1 MIASLLV
8 SMQVTNK
15 TATVTWL
22 RDVANYGIPQEYPM
36 KNYKGERQYINGQN
50 AADRY
55 AYQYGGAKMGAVGC
69 ELIATYNAL
78 LALGNPMS
86 IADIAWE
93 YRSWG
98 MVLDGHFGTHPSAVP
113 LFFEA
118 MGYSVTTLYN
128 SDVYSYKAF
137 DYLLTDST
145 VAILSY
151 WNNADS
157 VGDGLHTVTIKR
169 GSEGKILVYNEKTG
183 NPESQDIPSAQ
194 KFDSIEDFL
203 SKNLNICRFC

>member
-1 MIASLLV
+1 
-8 SMQVTNK
+8 
-15 TATVTWL
+15 
-22 RDVANYGIPQEYPM
+22 
-36 KNYKGERQYINGQN
+36 
-50 AADRY
+50 
-55 AYQYGGAKMGAVGC
+55 
-69 ELIATYNAL
+69 
-78 LALGNPMS
+78 MS

-98 MVLDGHFGTHPSAVP
+98 MVLDGHFGTHPSSVP

-157 VGDGLHTVTIKR
+157 VGDGLHTVMIKR

-183 NPESQDIPSAQ
+183 NPESQDIPGAQ